1 MFSHRQMVAI
11 FGSLV
16 ARKEHL
22 GMFRLRQMGA
32 IFGEHRSLCAV
43 HRVRVRCLSGCYST
57 KIIYGFQL
65 IEP

>member
-1 MFSHRQMVAI
+1 MFCNRQMGMV

-32 IFGEHRSLCAV
+32 ISAYIKSLSSTSYMMRSLIVFWHKYA
-43 HRVRVRCLSGCYST
+43 HSDIRT
-57 KIIYGFQL
+57 
-65 IEP
+65 